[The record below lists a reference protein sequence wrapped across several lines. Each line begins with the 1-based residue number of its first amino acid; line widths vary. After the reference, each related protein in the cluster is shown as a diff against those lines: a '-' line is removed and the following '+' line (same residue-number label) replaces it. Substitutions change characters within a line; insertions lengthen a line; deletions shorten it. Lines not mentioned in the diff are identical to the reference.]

1 VKVFVDCAKVV
12 GRFDREARNTTHL
25 CCHIL
30 LAMAS
35 ARREY
40 TNIHMLGEDEEEAP
54 RRAGSKPV
62 FEVFLSIEFI
72 SWARAD
78 GRVDVRK

>member
-1 VKVFVDCAKVV
+1 VFVDCAKVV

-25 CCHIL
+25 RCHIL

-35 ARREY
+35 ARRADV
-40 TNIHMLGEDEEEAP
+40 NIHVLGEDEEEAP

-62 FEVFLSIEFI
+62 FEVFLSIVFS